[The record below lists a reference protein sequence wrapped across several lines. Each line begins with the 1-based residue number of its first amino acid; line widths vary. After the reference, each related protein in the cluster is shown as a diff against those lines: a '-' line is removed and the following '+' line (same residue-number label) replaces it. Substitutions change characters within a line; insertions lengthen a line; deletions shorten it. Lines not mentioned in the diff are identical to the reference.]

1 MMNFF
6 IMLILLLHV
15 IVLCF
20 GLFIHLFL
28 VPILVIRGVFGL
40 ELVEFIL
47 EIFIALLVH
56 SKEIVLHCLPRIRSY
71 TAILSSSFAILSE
84 ILIVL

>member
-1 MMNFF
+1 MIVTMMNFF
-6 IMLILLLHV
+6 IMLILLLHI

-28 VPILVIRGVFGL
+28 VLILVSRGVLSL

-47 EIFIALLVH
+47 EIFIALMVH
-56 SKEIVLHCLPRIRSY
+56 S
-71 TAILSSSFAILSE
+71 
-84 ILIVL
+84 